1 MNEFLKIEDLQL
13 PGTNF
18 QKFNEAY
25 GDSFIAAKYCGF
37 NKTPKPTDG
46 EWQHGWIIPERNI
59 HPEFVIGSDGLSIT
73 RKNKKYFVA
82 RKDQEEYLFKQ
93 GFTNVK
99 AIGLPI
105 VYIKKPEITRTK
117 GSLLV
122 MPVHS
127 LSDTTETWDDEEYA
141 SYIQSISTHF
151 TKVVICLH
159 RSCINKGNWI
169 KAFTNKR
176 FNIVL
181 GADPNDSNSYDRLA
195 LLFSHFEFIT
205 TNEFGSH
212 LAYGAYFGA
221 KPSIAGPPPKFE
233 RQDYAQTLFYKNAP
247 MVLDIVD
254 SWVKDGFYKKKYAFI
269 VTQSF
274 SLL

>member
-99 AIGLPI
+99 
-105 VYIKKPEITRTK
+105 VSCERT
-117 GSLLV
+117 GSLRIL
-122 MPVHS
+122 P
-127 LSDTTETWDDEEYA
+127 
-141 SYIQSISTHF
+141 STAWF
-151 TKVVICLH
+151 W
-159 RSCINKGNWI
+159 R
-169 KAFTNKR
+169 
-176 FNIVL
+176 
-181 GADPNDSNSYDRLA
+181 
-195 LLFSHFEFIT
+195 
-205 TNEFGSH
+205 
-212 LAYGAYFGA
+212 
-221 KPSIAGPPPKFE
+221 SIA
-233 RQDYAQTLFYKNAP
+233 RAASLF
-247 MVLDIVD
+247 VG
-254 SWVKDGFYKKKYAFI
+254 S
-269 VTQSF
+269 
-274 SLL
+274 